1 MTAQPGV
8 RSYSY
13 VHDAPALFCAPADWL
28 ADDARLDRIAVAVI
42 AQSARDALAGDQD
55 AREWLA
61 SEDAQIWLRGAGISP
76 DAARR
81 GVAMLLDHPEWI
93 LIQVQD
99 RRRRSYTR

>member
-8 RSYSY
+8 KTY
-13 VHDAPALFCAPADWL
+13 VRDVPALFCARVDWL

-42 AQSARDALAGDQD
+42 AQAARDALAGDLD

-61 SEDAQIWLRGAGISP
+61 SEDALIWLRGAGISP

-81 GVAMLLDHPEWI
+81 GVSMLLDHPEWI

-99 RRRRSYTR
+99 KRRRSYMR